1 MKKRKPLEI
10 KKRILQVLKE
20 NRELSLREFD
30 IKVNTGYKTIRD
42 QIEELEFFDLVEV
55 IKHKKSDK
63 TGRPYTSIR
72 LKQ

>member
-1 MKKRKPLEI
+1 MKKREPLEV

-20 NRELSLREFD
+20 DKELFLRELG

-42 QIEELEFFDLVEV
+42 QIEVLEFFDLVEV

-72 LKQ
+72 LK

>member
-20 NRELSLREFD
+20 NKELSLRELD

-55 IKHKKSDK
+55 INHKRSEK
-63 TGRPYTSIR
+63 TGRPYTSVR
-72 LKQ
+72 LK